1 MNEDSDTNAS
11 TLPTSENYL
20 HNNPTPDD
28 HHQYLPIKEE
38 MLENEESSFFKMSSG
53 HPDHHHH
60 HPREFLSGKFG
71 DIYVFYAYS
80 WVYVWPNT

>member
-1 MNEDSDTNAS
+1 
-11 TLPTSENYL
+11 LPTSENYL

-60 HPREFLSGKFG
+60 HSREFISGKFDCFLESKNCDSLSLKLTNLAG
-71 DIYVFYAYS
+71 CERV
-80 WVYVWPNT
+80 